1 MNAVY
6 KKELKSYFTGMTGAI
21 FVGFILLIAGI
32 YTVVY
37 NLRGLYPNFEYVLS
51 GVSFIYLLT
60 VPVLTMRSFAEEK
73 HSKTDQLLYSLPI
86 SVTSVVMAKYLAML
100 TVLLIPC
107 AVMAFYP
114 LILCMFGTVHLT
126 GAYAPLLA
134 FFLLGASLISIGMFV
149 SSLTESQVISAV
161 ISLLAMILIN
171 FMSGLSGMYPTSSA
185 ASLAGLVVLSIAVG
199 MIVQVLIKNSVVS
212 ACTSVVLIAASVLV
226 YLVDSSLLEG
236 LMPRLLSSLA
246 LFDRLTSFQSGIF
259 DMTAVV
265 FYISVCALFVYLTV
279 QSMEKKRWN

>member
-1 MNAVY
+1 
-6 KKELKSYFTGMTGAI
+6 
-21 FVGFILLIAGI
+21 
-32 YTVVY
+32 
-37 NLRGLYPNFEYVLS
+37 
-51 GVSFIYLLT
+51 
-60 VPVLTMRSFAEEK
+60 
-73 HSKTDQLLYSLPI
+73 
-86 SVTSVVMAKYLAML
+86 
-100 TVLLIPC
+100 
-107 AVMAFYP
+107 
-114 LILCMFGTVHLT
+114 
-126 GAYAPLLA
+126 
-134 FFLLGASLISIGMFV
+134 MFV

-161 ISLLAMILIN
+161 ISLLALILIN

-185 ASLAGLVVLSIAVG
+185 ASLAGLVVLSIVVG
-199 MIVQVLIKNSVVS
+199 IIVQVLIKNSVVA

>member
-1 MNAVY
+1 
-6 KKELKSYFTGMTGAI
+6 
-21 FVGFILLIAGI
+21 
-32 YTVVY
+32 
-37 NLRGLYPNFEYVLS
+37 
-51 GVSFIYLLT
+51 
-60 VPVLTMRSFAEEK
+60 MRSFAEEK

-126 GAYAPLLA
+126 GAYAALLA

-246 LFDRLTSFQSGIF
+246 LFDRITSFQSGIF

>member
-1 MNAVY
+1 
-6 KKELKSYFTGMTGAI
+6 
-21 FVGFILLIAGI
+21 
-32 YTVVY
+32 
-37 NLRGLYPNFEYVLS
+37 
-51 GVSFIYLLT
+51 
-60 VPVLTMRSFAEEK
+60 
-73 HSKTDQLLYSLPI
+73 
-86 SVTSVVMAKYLAML
+86 
-100 TVLLIPC
+100 
-107 AVMAFYP
+107 
-114 LILCMFGTVHLT
+114 
-126 GAYAPLLA
+126 
-134 FFLLGASLISIGMFV
+134 
-149 SSLTESQVISAV
+149 
-161 ISLLAMILIN
+161 MILIN

-246 LFDRLTSFQSGIF
+246 LFDRITSFQSGIF

>member
-1 MNAVY
+1 
-6 KKELKSYFTGMTGAI
+6 
-21 FVGFILLIAGI
+21 
-32 YTVVY
+32 
-37 NLRGLYPNFEYVLS
+37 
-51 GVSFIYLLT
+51 
-60 VPVLTMRSFAEEK
+60 MRSFAEEK

-126 GAYAPLLA
+126 GAYATLLA

>member
-37 NLRGLYPNFEYVLS
+37 NLKGLYPNFEYVLS

-126 GAYAPLLA
+126 GAYAALLA

-161 ISLLAMILIN
+161 ISLLALILIN
-171 FMSGLSGMYPTSSA
+171 FMSGLSGMYPTLIRRVSRGSCRSLDSRRNHSSGA
-185 ASLAGLVVLSIAVG
+185 YKEFRCVRLHLSRADSGVG
-199 MIVQVLIKNSVVS
+199 SRLSCELIPS
-212 ACTSVVLIAASVLV
+212 
-226 YLVDSSLLEG
+226 
-236 LMPRLLSSLA
+236 
-246 LFDRLTSFQSGIF
+246 
-259 DMTAVV
+259 
-265 FYISVCALFVYLTV
+265 
-279 QSMEKKRWN
+279 